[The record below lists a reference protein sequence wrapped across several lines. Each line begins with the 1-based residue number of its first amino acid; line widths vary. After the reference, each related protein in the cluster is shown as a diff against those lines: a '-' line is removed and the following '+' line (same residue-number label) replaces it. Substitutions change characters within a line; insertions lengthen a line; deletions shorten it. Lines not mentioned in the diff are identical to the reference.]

1 MKPSLQKIQK
11 YLKLEADRGYDNRAV
26 LGGLERMLA
35 PWEAEARV
43 DELSED
49 FIQVVVSRLRDYQ
62 RLSPKSRAEALQG
75 LWRRI
80 QREGNTTLPSLA
92 PAPTETLQEAGV
104 PAQLKPKSEGKTLPK
119 LGVETV
125 EADSHIKHE
134 NKVIPPP
141 EAHDAISQLTRIDNE
156 LIQPAQ
162 PQSTPEQAT
171 PEQTTSGQ
179 TTLEQTAL
187 EQIAPELD
195 LSPEIKRYETAV
207 KPISSTRVIPE
218 GVPAA
223 LNAPITVLPG
233 VGPRHG
239 QTLGRLGLKTLG
251 DMLYFY
257 PRRYDDYTKLRPINR
272 LHYRDEVTVIAA
284 IQNIAV
290 RPIRGGQAEIVEA
303 VVSDGT
309 GALRVTWFNQHWIT
323 KRIRPGLQVVLS
335 GKIDQYLG
343 RLVMNSPECEL
354 LEQQNLNTNRI
365 VPVYPLS
372 ANITQRWL
380 RRTMYQVV
388 SYWGPRIQD
397 PLPEWVRRDA
407 NLIDLPNALVQIHFP
422 DTADRLSK
430 AQHRMAF
437 DEIFYL
443 QLGVLRQKNAWQNR
457 SARIYDTHDEWLQT
471 QLKALPFPLTQAQER
486 VLSEIRADL
495 ASGKPMNRLL
505 QGDVGSG
512 KTVIAALAIAILANH
527 GAQSALLAP
536 TSILAEQH
544 YKSLLSF
551 LCGGQTQDSSSSAV
565 LSPDQVRLMIGATSE
580 SDKQAIRD
588 GLASGEIK
596 VVIGTHALLEEPV
609 VFSDLQLAIVD
620 EQHRFGVDQR
630 GILRS
635 KGNNPHLL
643 VMTATPIPR
652 SLALTVYGDLD
663 LSVIDEMPPGRQ
675 TIDTHVLYPLERER
689 AYALIHNQVD
699 KKRQAFIIYPLV
711 EENENSETPAAV
723 EECAR
728 LQKSIFPQYK
738 LGLLHGR
745 MKPEEKDEVMS
756 LFRDQKI
763 DILVSTSVVEVGV
776 DIPNATVM
784 LIEGANRFGLA
795 QLHQFRGRVGRGQDK
810 AYCLLIPETPDAIEN
825 ERLKAM
831 SETNDGFILAER
843 DLEQRG
849 PGEFLGTRQSGYSD
863 LRLANLADVR
873 LIEKARKASLAIF
886 QKDPDLSQPEH
897 HLLATTLQHLWGEDI
912 IKGDIN

>member
-1 MKPSLQKIQK
+1 MKPSLNKIQK

-26 LGGLERMLA
+26 LGGLERMLV
-35 PWEAEARV
+35 PWEAEGRV

-49 FIQVVVSRLRDYQ
+49 FIQAVVSRLRDYH

-80 QREGNTTLPSLA
+80 QREANTTLPSLT
-92 PAPTETLQEAGV
+92 PAPTETLQDTGV
-104 PAQLKPKSEGKTLPK
+104 SAQPKPKGELKTSPN
-119 LGVETV
+119 LGA
-125 EADSHIKHE
+125 EAAVSDSHIEHK
-134 NKVIPPP
+134 NNVILPR
-141 EAHDAISQLTRIDNE
+141 EAQDAYSLEARSDNE
-156 LIQPAQ
+156 LIRAALPQPGLEQSVLEQPALVEAAFE
-162 PQSTPEQAT
+162 PVP
-171 PEQTTSGQ
+171 
-179 TTLEQTAL
+179 
-187 EQIAPELD
+187 
-195 LSPEIKRYETAV
+195 SPETKRYEITA
-207 KPISSTRVIPE
+207 KPLFSTKAIPE
-218 GVPAA
+218 GPSAA

-233 VGPRHG
+233 VGPRHD

-272 LHYRDEVTVIAA
+272 LSYGDEVTVIATV
-284 IQNIAV
+284 QSIAS
-290 RPIRGGQAEIVEA
+290 RPVRGGHSEIVEA

-309 GALRVTWFNQHWIT
+309 GALRVTWFNQYWIA
-323 KRIRPGLQVVLS
+323 KRIRSGLQVALS

-343 RLVMNSPECEL
+343 RLVMNSPDWEP

-388 SYWGPRIQD
+388 SYWGPRVQD
-397 PLPEWVRRDA
+397 PLPEWVRREA

-422 DTADRLSK
+422 DSADRLSK
-430 AQHRMAF
+430 ALQRLAF
-437 DEIFYL
+437 DEIIYL

-457 SARIYDTHDEWLQT
+457 SARIYETPDDWLQT
-471 QLKALPFPLTQAQER
+471 QLKALPFSLTQAQER
-486 VLSEIRADL
+486 ALGEVRADL
-495 ASGKPMNRLL
+495 VAGRPMNRLL

-512 KTVIAALAIAILANH
+512 KTIIAELATAMLANH

-551 LCGGQTQDSSSSAV
+551 LCGGQTQDSSLSAV

-580 SDKQAIRD
+580 IDKQSIRD
-588 GLASGEIK
+588 GLASGVIK

-609 VFSDLQLAIVD
+609 VFADLQLAIVD

-630 GILRS
+630 AILRS

-675 TIDTHVLYPLERER
+675 AVETHVLVPRERER
-689 AYALIHNQVD
+689 AYALVRSQID
-699 KKRQAFIIYPLV
+699 KGHQAFIIYPLV
-711 EENENSETPAAV
+711 EESENSETPAAV
-723 EECAR
+723 EEHAR
-728 LQKSIFPQYK
+728 LQKEIFPQYK

-745 MKPEEKDEVMS
+745 MKPEEKDQVMA

-763 DILVSTSVVEVGV
+763 DILVSTSVVEVGI

-784 LIEGANRFGLA
+784 LIEGASRFGLA

-810 AYCLLIPETPDAIEN
+810 AYCLLIPETPDAVEN

-831 SETNDGFILAER
+831 CETNDGFILADR

-863 LRLANLADVR
+863 LRLASLTDVR
-873 LIEKARKASLAIF
+873 LIEKARKASQEIF
-886 QKDPDLSQPEH
+886 QKDPELSQPEH

-912 IKGDIN
+912 IKGDIS

>member
-11 YLKLEADRGYDNRAV
+11 YLKLEAERGYDNRAI

-75 LWRRI
+75 LYRRV
-80 QREGNTTLPSLA
+80 QREANTTLPPLV
-92 PAPTETLQEAGV
+92 PAPTEALHEAGV
-104 PAQLKPKSEGKTLPK
+104 PAQLTPKNELITSPNTGAEAAAADLRVEDENDVILPH
-119 LGVETV
+119 
-125 EADSHIKHE
+125 EAQ
-134 NKVIPPP
+134 
-141 EAHDAISQLTRIDNE
+141 DAVSQQTRIEHE
-156 LIQPAQ
+156 LIQPAL
-162 PQSTPEQAT
+162 PQTAPEQRA
-171 PEQTTSGQ
+171 PKQA
-179 TTLEQTAL
+179 AL
-187 EQIAPELD
+187 EPEPSL
-195 LSPEIKRYETAV
+195 ETKRYETTA
-207 KPISSTRVIPE
+207 KPISSTRAMSE
-218 GVPAA
+218 GPSAA

-233 VGPRHG
+233 VGPRHD

-251 DMLYFY
+251 NMLYFY

-272 LHYRDEVTVIAA
+272 LFYGDEVTVIATV
-284 IQNIAV
+284 QSIAA
-290 RPIRGGQAEIVEA
+290 RPIRSGHAEIVEA

-309 GALRVTWFNQHWIT
+309 GALRVTWFNQHWLA
-323 KRIRPGLQVVLS
+323 KRIRIGLQVVLS

-343 RLVMNSPECEL
+343 RLVMNSPEWEP

-388 SYWGPRIQD
+388 SYWGPRVPD
-397 PLPEWVRRDA
+397 PLPEWVRREA
-407 NLIDLPNALVQIHFP
+407 NLIDLPNAIVQIHFP

-430 AQHRMAF
+430 AQQRLAF
-437 DEIFYL
+437 DEILYL

-457 SARIYDTHDEWLQT
+457 SARIYGTSDEWLQT
-471 QLKALPFPLTQAQER
+471 QLKALPFALTQAQER
-486 VLSEIRADL
+486 ALGDVRADL
-495 ASGKPMNRLL
+495 ASGRPMNRLL

-512 KTVIAALAIAILANH
+512 KTIIAALAMAMLANH

-544 YKSLLSF
+544 YTSLLSF
-551 LCGGQTQDSSSSAV
+551 LCGGHAQDSSISMV

-580 SDKQAIRD
+580 TDKQAIRE
-588 GLASGEIK
+588 GLASGDIK

-609 VFSDLQLAIVD
+609 VFADLQLAIVD

-630 GILRS
+630 AILRS

-675 TIDTHVLYPLERER
+675 AVETHVLYPRERER
-689 AYALIHNQVD
+689 AYALVRSQID
-699 KKRQAFIIYPLV
+699 KGRQAFIIYPLV
-711 EENENSETPAAV
+711 EESENRETPAAV
-723 EECAR
+723 EEYGR
-728 LQKSIFPQYK
+728 LQKEIFPQYK

-745 MKPEEKDEVMS
+745 MKPEEKDQVMS

-784 LIEGANRFGLA
+784 LIEGASSFGLA

-810 AYCLLIPETPDAIEN
+810 AYCLLIPETPDAVEN

-831 SETNDGFILAER
+831 CETNDGFILAER

-863 LRLANLADVR
+863 LRLASLTDVK
-873 LIEKARKASLAIF
+873 LIEKARKASQTIF
-886 QKDPDLSQPEH
+886 QKDPELSLPEH
-897 HLLATTLQHLWGEDI
+897 HLLATTLQHLWGEDN
-912 IKGDIN
+912 IKGDIS